1 MDRCKW
7 RKMIKEARWSGWVWV
22 GESCFWYRPT
32 RVVPDQRPLNGRCC
46 CCCCCCCTVVV
57 YLANFDGR
65 SETLGSLWRRTAD
78 TAGWFGGVDSDSRLV
93 GVWPSEAR
101 ELPGLGLSSV
111 RDRSGDDVRA
121 HTTGCAG
128 SMTFASCFLISGSSL
143 QHRCQQSAQCT
154 LYNKHLS
161 FSFCSVKYNKTNR
174 LNQVPVSGFYMFSIF
189 RLHCMHC
196 ADAAYCYTS
205 HIAGHGRPAC
215 PWMWMWCKNSWIN
228 GEPVWWADMC

>member
-1 MDRCKW
+1 M
-7 RKMIKEARWSGWVWV
+7 
-22 GESCFWYRPT
+22 
-32 RVVPDQRPLNGRCC
+32 
-46 CCCCCCCTVVV
+46 
-57 YLANFDGR
+57 
-65 SETLGSLWRRTAD
+65 AD
-78 TAGWFGGVDSDSRLV
+78 TAGWFGGVDSDSGLV

-121 HTTGCAG
+121 HTTGRAG

-161 FSFCSVKYNKTNR
+161 FSFCSVKHNKTNR

-205 HIAGHGRPAC
+205 HIAGDC
-215 PWMWMWCKNSWIN
+215 NSIVCASFCN
-228 GEPVWWADMC
+228 KQTNIHYYNELNAVYYVGHADVITAVTSAT